1 MNHVIF
7 LSILLSLDCE
17 LEEKSGQFYYLF
29 IYSVGKV
36 RQQKK
41 TSPYLSPHWETCGG
55 CVSVGV
61 VDTTNDDIA
70 RTLWRTVKWRHF
82 TKIEKKNNQNSPK
95 SPKSLSRVFCG
106 QQARKKAKQQQQ
118 EEKKQKNNL
127 NDDDDQ
133 PFPVG
138 RFLLSS
144 MNERRLTLSTLFS
157 ALFQFRFTFTQNIQ
171 GKTLISFVSLLILL
185 WVPLWAQVK
194 LNHNNNRTG
203 RNDGHRATRRRRKNA
218 NNKHNQ

>member
-1 MNHVIF
+1 M
-7 LSILLSLDCE
+7 
-17 LEEKSGQFYYLF
+17 
-29 IYSVGKV
+29 

-118 EEKKQKNNL
+118 EEKKNKKTTLTMMTTNH
-127 NDDDDQ
+127 
-133 PFPVG
+133 FPSVG
-138 RFLLSS
+138 FFCLRWMKEDWRYLHSSRHCFSFGLPSRRTFKAKRLSLSFLY
-144 MNERRLTLSTLFS
+144 LFYFES
-157 ALFQFRFTFTQNIQ
+157 HFELKSN
-171 GKTLISFVSLLILL
+171 
-185 WVPLWAQVK
+185 
-194 LNHNNNRTG
+194 
-203 RNDGHRATRRRRKNA
+203 
-218 NNKHNQ
+218 

>member
-138 RFLLSS
+138 FFCLRWMKEDWRYLHSLGIVSVSVYLHAEHSRQNAYLFRFFTYFTLSPTLSS
-144 MNERRLTLSTLFS
+144 SQT
-157 ALFQFRFTFTQNIQ
+157 
-171 GKTLISFVSLLILL
+171 K
-185 WVPLWAQVK
+185 P
-194 LNHNNNRTG
+194 
-203 RNDGHRATRRRRKNA
+203 
-218 NNKHNQ
+218 